1 MYYALK
7 GEYAVTINDYKGGY
21 KPLVSLGYAITAHK
35 AQGST
40 YDVVAVDLDDI
51 HSVAGG

>member
-1 MYYALK
+1 LK
-7 GEYAVTINDYKGGY
+7 SEYAVTINDYKGGY

-51 HSVAGG
+51 HSVTGG